1 MIFLSISNKKERS
14 FAKECLINQ
23 NHLKNKKVLVSL
35 ERELHIPELREK
47 LENYINTV
55 DENIESLIF

>member
-1 MIFLSISNKKERS
+1 MSDKSKS
-14 FAKECLINQ
+14 FEEQ
-23 NHLKNKKVLVSL
+23 KKVLVSL

-55 DENIESLIF
+55 DENISLIF